1 MPSQNRMI
9 SAVDHVIESPTVW
22 TDRLSKSKFG
32 ARIPHLER
40 GADGSDC
47 WVVDGRAFSLAE
59 IADVG
64 ALLPDRAAKVTRWD
78 EISKPAYE
86 PQARLQAMDDDS
98 IGYSVLYPSL
108 AGFCGERFAALADP
122 ELALACVQAY
132 NDWLIDEWV
141 KTSNRFI
148 PQCIVPLSPIDAT
161 VAEIHRAV
169 GRGHRGVIFPAAP
182 MQLGALPHINGAEYD
197 PVWTACEE
205 LEIPLCFR
213 AGSAPE
219 LFQFPTAPQMATELA
234 AAMQAVTRSAS
245 AVFDLTNIL
254 FSRILLRFPKL
265 KVIFAESTIG
275 WGTYLLEYADHQYE
289 QDHCDYP
296 LKPSE
301 MFHRQCYL
309 TTWYDETRTNS
320 RHVGVKNILWSTN
333 FPAANSTWP
342 DTRKYAEKCL
352 MGMSE
357 FEQRQI
363 LSVNAT
369 KLYKI
374 TKAMGTTETID
385 TRLSKEG

>member
-1 MPSQNRMI
+1 MSR
-9 SAVDHVIESPTVW
+9 
-22 TDRLSKSKFG
+22 
-32 ARIPHLER
+32 
-40 GADGSDC
+40 
-47 WVVDGRAFSLAE
+47 
-59 IADVG
+59 
-64 ALLPDRAAKVTRWD
+64 
-78 EISKPAYE
+78 
-86 PQARLQAMDDDS
+86 QARLQAMDDDG

-108 AGFCGERFAALADP
+108 AGFCGERFGALADP

-161 VAEIHRAV
+161 VAEIRRAV

-197 PVWTACEE
+197 PVWAVCQE

-309 TTWYDETRTNS
+309 TTWYDEARINA
-320 RHVGVKNILWSTN
+320 RHVGVDNILWSTQFSGGKFHLAGYAKVRGKMSN
-333 FPAANSTWP
+333 GHESELTNSKFYSP
-342 DTRKYAEKCL
+342 MRRNC
-352 MGMSE
+352 
-357 FEQRQI
+357 
-363 LSVNAT
+363 
-369 KLYKI
+369 I
-374 TKAMGTTETID
+374 TSKKTMGTTETID
-385 TRLSKEG
+385 TRLSKRG

>member
-1 MPSQNRMI
+1 MTSQNRII
-9 SAVDHVIESPTVW
+9 SAVDHVIEPPTVW

-40 GADGSDC
+40 GADGSDR
-47 WVVDGRAFSLAE
+47 WIVDGRAFALAD

-64 ALLPDRAAKVTRWD
+64 ALLPDRVSHGETVGRH
-78 EISKPAYE
+78 SKAP
-86 PQARLQAMDDDS
+86 PMIRRRDCKPWTTM
-98 IGYSVLYPSL
+98 
-108 AGFCGERFAALADP
+108 ALAT
-122 ELALACVQAY
+122 ACSIRASPGFPASVSVRWPIRSWPSPACKLTTTGSLM
-132 NDWLIDEWV
+132 NGC

-148 PQCIVPLSPIDAT
+148 PQCIVPLSPIEAT
-161 VAEIHRAV
+161 VAEIRRAV

-197 PVWTACEE
+197 PVWAVCQE

-219 LFQFPTAPQMATELA
+219 LFQFPTAPKMAPELA
-234 AAMQAVTRSAS
+234 AAMQAATRSAS

-309 TTWYDETRTNS
+309 TTWYDEARINA
-320 RHVGVKNILWSTN
+320 RHVGVDNILWSTN

-342 DTRKYAEKCL
+342 DTRNVRGK
-352 MGMSE
+352 MSNGHE
-357 FEQRQI
+357 P
-363 LSVNAT
+363 
-369 KLYKI
+369 
-374 TKAMGTTETID
+374 G
-385 TRLSKEG
+385 